1 MYHGRRFF
9 LKQHG
14 SKKLAMHHQLIMQ
27 LIQGIN
33 TQYES
38 CQDSSSTSIKL
49 NYHYLFLLAS
59 NKKVFLHNFYD
70 SKTCILFLKS
80 TLISVQYST
89 RLSMINN
96 RPPYITIRVVK
107 CIPLCNV
114 NVCKITSV
122 LNNVRRQNNF
132 WSMH

>member
-1 MYHGRRFF
+1 MYFIF
-9 LKQHG
+9 
-14 SKKLAMHHQLIMQ
+14 
-27 LIQGIN
+27 
-33 TQYES
+33 
-38 CQDSSSTSIKL
+38 
-49 NYHYLFLLAS
+49 
-59 NKKVFLHNFYD
+59 
-70 SKTCILFLKS
+70 KS

-122 LNNVRRQNNF
+122 LNNVEDKTISGVCIEVERKHATKPFYQKVC
-132 WSMH
+132 